1 MIIILRYLHQWSWT
15 KWQSMDAMFLA
26 LCSRHSYRTFLTV
39 HCFVDLTV
47 NQVVLYALLY
57 IKSQSCPENIKYKYD
72 YHRPL
77 SMTVEI
83 KINRWRQRDHYWED
97 MVPLTYEI
105 GAEVKTINNR
115 RRRHNFKHNLH
126 MNNFVIF
133 GHETGD
139 PQDSSHIVS
148 MFCIA
153 VVIFMGGKLI
163 SGLC

>member
-1 MIIILRYLHQWSWT
+1 MIIIPRYLHQWSWNGNS
-15 KWQSMDAMFLA
+15 WMQYFQHHFLGI
-26 LCSRHSYRTFLTV
+26 STEPFLLLISV
-39 HCFVDLTV
+39 ALTV

-105 GAEVKTINNR
+105 GAEVETINNR